1 MQTPGILVMGRM
13 GKEPLARLAEYAK
26 KAEQIGLR
34 SFLVTEGPATDS
46 LAVSQ
51 YLASITSRIDV
62 GTGITNIYTRHPSV
76 MGAHAMTIDA
86 LAPGRLQLGLGTSH
100 KPVNAAY
107 GINMDKPLAALRD
120 CVATIRKMFRGE
132 PLLNRPGM
140 TAAKAEGK
148 IAVNIAGI
156 SPKSIEL
163 TGEIADG
170 SLPLNYGPRGLKE
183 VVDGI
188 ARGAQR
194 AGRDPKEVSIALIMH
209 CCVCPDRAVALR
221 SVKGALA
228 NYGSLPFYNRLFVR
242 QGFVKEAQAIIAAA
256 SKGDMAG
263 AAAAVSDQMA
273 DEIAA
278 MGTAQ
283 ECRKKLEEF
292 ERAGASYVLLYPVAI
307 EGSYDRGARAVLDAF
322 GS

>member
-13 GKEPLARLAEYAK
+13 GKEALARLAEYAK

-51 YLASITSRIDV
+51 YIASVTSRIDV

-76 MGAHAMTIDA
+76 MGGHAMTIDA

-107 GINMDKPLAALRD
+107 GIAMDKPLGALRD
-120 CVATIRKMFRGE
+120 CVAILRKMFRGE

-140 TAAKAEGK
+140 TAVKAEGR

-188 ARGAQR
+188 ARGARR

-209 CCVCPDRAVALR
+209 CCVCPDRAIALR

-228 NYGSLPFYNRLFVR
+228 NYGSLPFYNRLFAR
-242 QGFVKEAQAIIAAA
+242 QGYVKEAEAIMAAA
-256 SKGDMAG
+256 AKGDMGG

-273 DEIAA
+273 EEIAA
-278 MGTAQ
+278 MGTVR
-283 ECRKKLEEF
+283 ECRRKLEEF
-292 ERAGASYVLLYPVAI
+292 ERAGASYVLLYPVPI

>member
-51 YLASITSRIDV
+51 YIASITSRIDV

-188 ARGAQR
+188 SRGAQR

-209 CCVCPDRAVALR
+209 CCVCPDRAMALR

-242 QGFVKEAQAIIAAA
+242 QGFVKEAQAIMAAA

-273 DEIAA
+273 EEIAA
-278 MGTAQ
+278 MGTSQ

-292 ERAGASYVLLYPVAI
+292 ERAGASYVLLYPVPI

>member
-1 MQTPGILVMGRM
+1 M
-13 GKEPLARLAEYAK
+13 
-26 KAEQIGLR
+26 
-34 SFLVTEGPATDS
+34 
-46 LAVSQ
+46 
-51 YLASITSRIDV
+51 
-62 GTGITNIYTRHPSV
+62 
-76 MGAHAMTIDA
+76 
-86 LAPGRLQLGLGTSH
+86 
-100 KPVNAAY
+100 
-107 GINMDKPLAALRD
+107 
-120 CVATIRKMFRGE
+120 
-132 PLLNRPGM
+132 
-140 TAAKAEGK
+140 
-148 IAVNIAGI
+148 NIAGI

-188 ARGAQR
+188 SRGAQR

-242 QGFVKEAQAIIAAA
+242 QGFVKEAA
-256 SKGDMAG
+256 GDNGRRVEGRHGGRRRGGFRPNGGGDRGDGHGAG
-263 AAAAVSDQMA
+263 VPQK
-273 DEIAA
+273 
-278 MGTAQ
+278 T
-283 ECRKKLEEF
+283 RRVR
-292 ERAGASYVLLYPVAI
+292 RAGASYVLLYPVPI

>member
-263 AAAAVSDQMA
+263 ATAAVSDQMA